1 MRFKVA
7 LALVAALALVVAGAG
22 TATAAKAP
30 TGVKLTSVIEGMA
43 GEGIYSGKVRSPRP
57 KCRRHRLVRVIH
69 DVDPPFLIGET
80 RTDNKGAWTLSGP
93 LPPHGDQ
100 VIVKVKKTRR
110 CKGARRTY
118 VIDRS

>member
-1 MRFKVA
+1 MRLRVTFALFAA
-7 LALVAALALVVAGAG
+7 LALVAANAG
-22 TATAAKAP
+22 TATAARAP
-30 TGVKLTSVIEGMA
+30 TVVKLTSVVEGMA
-43 GEGIYSGKVRSPRP
+43 GEGVYSGKVRSPRP
-57 KCRRHRLVRVIH
+57 KCRRHRLVQVIH
-69 DVDPPFLIGET
+69 DVDPPFVIGET
-80 RTDNKGAWTLSGP
+80 RTDDDGEWTLSGP